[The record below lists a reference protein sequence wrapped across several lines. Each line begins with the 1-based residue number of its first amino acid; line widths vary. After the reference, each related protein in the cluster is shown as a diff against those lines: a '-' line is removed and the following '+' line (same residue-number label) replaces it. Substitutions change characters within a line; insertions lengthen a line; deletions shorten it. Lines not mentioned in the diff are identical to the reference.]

1 MNSAVLDRL
10 TKARAYKALV
20 ALFPP
25 RIIENSREHE
35 ASLKVVER
43 FMEVDSLSK
52 DQQAY
57 LELLS
62 ELVETYEKKHFAI
75 AAPSLGDL
83 LALLFV
89 SRGASMASVGRVAG
103 IGASLISDVLA
114 GRRTLSLEAI
124 RRLSAYFGIDASL
137 FVEAGTGGH
146 DAAA

>member
-1 MNSAVLDRL
+1 MNSAVLDHL
-10 TKARAYKALV
+10 MKARSYKALV

-25 RIIENSREHE
+25 RIIEYAKDHQ

-43 FMEVDSLSK
+43 FMEVKSLSK

-75 AAPSLGDL
+75 AAPSLGEL
-83 LALLFV
+83 LAHLIE
-89 SRGASMASVGRVAG
+89 SRGATKATVAREAG

-124 RRLSAYFGIDASL
+124 RRLSVYFGVDASL